1 MKETEIVITREDAKL
16 IPFEANVPECLTDEK
31 TIERYLNYVLSDG
44 DETDFKRA
52 LGHIA
57 KARGVTKT
65 SKETGISR
73 DSLYKTIIDGTTKD
87 TRFSTIQKLLD
98 SFGFRLKVE
107 HKTA

>member
-1 MKETEIVITREDAKL
+1 
-16 IPFEANVPECLTDEK
+16 
-31 TIERYLNYVLSDG
+31 
-44 DETDFKRA
+44 
-52 LGHIA
+52 
-57 KARGVTKT
+57 VTKT
-65 SKETGISR
+65 SKEAGISR